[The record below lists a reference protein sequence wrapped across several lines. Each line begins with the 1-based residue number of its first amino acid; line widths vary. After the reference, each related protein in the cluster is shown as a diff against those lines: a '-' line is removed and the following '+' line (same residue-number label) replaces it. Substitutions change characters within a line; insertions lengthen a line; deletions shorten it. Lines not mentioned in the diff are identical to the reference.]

1 MNNILLKA
9 KKKLKRIL
17 KKKNS
22 YIEDEF
28 YQKLFIENKKWNTSA
43 PNYDENLRW
52 ATIEKFLFFIK
63 GYNSANSLHDKKNN
77 ILDVGCGRGWLSNL
91 LMLYGN
97 VIGIEPVK
105 SVVEYGK
112 NLFPSL
118 DLRVGV
124 PQDLLNKYTS
134 HFDIIVCSE
143 VIEHIPDEQKLSF
156 LNNLKALLKPNGFL
170 ILTTPRK
177 DAETEWKKYGDTAQP
192 IEDWPFEETIAK
204 LFSEIGFQKL
214 LLKRLPMSPAKK
226 APLIDIYQLWLA
238 QKHKL

>member
-1 MNNILLKA
+1 MNNNILLTA
-9 KKKLKRIL
+9 KKNFKRIL
-17 KKKNS
+17 KRKS
-22 YIEDEF
+22 SDTEDEF
-28 YQKLFIENKKWNTSA
+28 YKKLFIENKKWNTAA

-52 ATIEKFLFFIK
+52 FTIEKFLFFIE

-91 LMLYGN
+91 LTQYGN

-112 NLFPSL
+112 NLFPDL

-124 PQDLLNKYTS
+124 PQDLINKYTS
-134 HFDIIVCSE
+134 HFDVIVCSE
-143 VIEHIPDEQKLSF
+143 VIEHIQDEQKLSF

-177 DAETEWKKYGDTAQP
+177 DAETEWKKYGDPDQP
-192 IEDWPFEETIAK
+192 IEDWLFEETIAK
-204 LFSEIGFQKL
+204 LFSQTGFQKL
-214 LLKRLPMSPAKK
+214 LLKRLSMSPIKK
-226 APLIDIYQLWLA
+226 APLIEIYQLWLA
-238 QKHKL
+238 QKT